1 MCIRDSV
8 CIVLS
13 SVFQA
18 LGYSLYSMLVSLAR
32 QLIVLVPVAWALAVI
47 GQRTGNDDLVWLS
60 FPVAEVVSAAV
71 TAWFFVRLNKNVIQT
86 IPDNP

>member
-1 MCIRDSV
+1 MVAGV

-32 QLIVLVPVAWALAVI
+32 QLIVLVPVAWALAAL
-47 GQRTGNDDLVWLS
+47 GRSLGNDDLVWLS

-71 TAWFFVRLNKNVIQT
+71 TAVFFVRLNKNVISK
-86 IPDNP
+86 IPDRP